1 MMQSQRLMACLQLLQ
16 GERRLTARY
25 LARELGVSMR
35 TVYRDVEALG
45 EAGVPVH
52 MERGPQGGIV
62 LADDYRRALAQFT
75 SDELQSLFAARIGPM
90 ADLGIASHRE
100 ALLKLAGALP
110 APQRRT
116 AQTTRERLLLDHNR
130 WGRGEQPTALL
141 AQLRRA
147 VDAQRTLRLQYRDR
161 DGAISDRVVDPL
173 GLVAKAG
180 VWYLVARD
188 AGKGYRTFR
197 AQRIIA
203 ADMLSKSFARPA
215 DFDLEAYW
223 NSSVISIERRPDAPY
238 TVVVR
243 VRLRALERLRLY
255 WPSTIVAQDVD
266 CATLSVAFPT
276 RDAAAAEII
285 SFDDLI
291 EIVSPPDLV
300 DAVVARAEAVVRK
313 YRAAGRCS

>member
-116 AQTTRERLLLDHNR
+116 AQTTRERLLLD
-130 WGRGEQPTALL
+130 
-141 AQLRRA
+141 
-147 VDAQRTLRLQYRDR
+147 
-161 DGAISDRVVDPL
+161 
-173 GLVAKAG
+173 
-180 VWYLVARD
+180 
-188 AGKGYRTFR
+188 
-197 AQRIIA
+197 
-203 ADMLSKSFARPA
+203 
-215 DFDLEAYW
+215 
-223 NSSVISIERRPDAPY
+223 
-238 TVVVR
+238 
-243 VRLRALERLRLY
+243 
-255 WPSTIVAQDVD
+255 
-266 CATLSVAFPT
+266 
-276 RDAAAAEII
+276 
-285 SFDDLI
+285 
-291 EIVSPPDLV
+291 
-300 DAVVARAEAVVRK
+300 
-313 YRAAGRCS
+313 